1 MALDRQTVSIAL
13 TQGLDTKSDPKQV
26 IPGKLVTLE
35 NGYFKRTGSIL
46 KRNGYTPLPT
56 AIVGGSSVG
65 AGRSISTFKSE
76 LFATTGATA
85 YSLSAN
91 GWVSK
96 GACEACEV
104 SSFPLVRNG
113 YQQTACDMSEVDTIR
128 VVSWEDS
135 SGGVRY
141 SVFDIATGQPIV
153 NNQLVSAVGVKP
165 NVLTWGHYV
174 GIFYAETTTNNIRCM
189 AISSA
194 SPTTST
200 VFDVATNGNA
210 SRHFDGQYSGVTNNV
225 YFGYQNDVG
234 TISLRYVTNTLTVSA
249 ETVIAGSGVGAASN
263 LSVAEDASGNV
274 WCGFWDGTS
283 VKVTAYD
290 STLNTVL
297 LAPTVV
303 ETLASARQVAIGIQG
318 TTCSVFYDVPA
329 TPAHNYTIR
338 EGDITLAGVVTPG
351 ALLFRSLSI
360 VSEPFYV
367 NGSWHLI
374 AAYDSTLQRTYF
386 VVTDTGLIVAKIA
399 SGVGGGTVTKA
410 SICEVEL
417 SAGVFEFPF
426 LQTDRLTSVGG
437 NVFTQT
443 GVMLGRL
450 DFNATPQQTLELSD
464 NLLVSGGMLQM
475 FDGAQ
480 VVEHGFHLFPE
491 NIVATPNAAGG
502 SIAAGTYQYVV
513 MWEWM
518 DNFGQV
524 HRSAPSVPVSITTT
538 GATSSCVLTIPT
550 LRLTAKT
557 TPIAAVVY
565 RTAANQVIFY
575 RLTSITSPLLNDKT
589 VDTISYSDTV
599 ADASIIGNEQLYT
612 TGGEVENIAA
622 PAPVITLSYRGRA
635 IVVPGENRRT
645 WWYSKQVIQG
655 APVEFNDAF
664 VQAIDQI
671 GGDITAAGVLDEK
684 LILFKADH
692 IFMVAGDGPSPSGQ
706 NNDFTQPY
714 RIPTASGCIAKNS
727 LALIPKGL
735 MYQSS
740 KGIYLLDRSL
750 QVSYIG
756 QAVEAYN
763 TATIVSSEVIPDLHQ
778 VRFLLNTGVA
788 LAYDYFFDQWST
800 FTNIS
805 GVDATIFGGLYTY
818 LQPGGLVMQET
829 PGLFLDNG
837 NPISMKL
844 VTGWLSG
851 AGLQGFERVR
861 RLLVLGDYRSPHKL
875 LVDIAHEYIPG
886 PTQSTTVDV
895 STLLG
900 TPLYGGTTP
909 YGGDTTFGGE
919 YPLYQFRV
927 PLSRQKSQ
935 AIQITIRD
943 APTAPYGEAMSLSAL
958 AFEVGVKKGLNKKS
972 ATRTF
977 SAP

>member
-1 MALDRQTVSIAL
+1 MPLDRQTVSIAL

-46 KRNGYTPLPT
+46 KRPGYVPLPT
-56 AIVGGSSVG
+56 SIFGGSSVG
-65 AGRSISTFKSE
+65 AGCGLGTFKSE
-76 LFATTGATA
+76 LFATTGSTG
-85 YSLSAN
+85 YSLSDS

-96 GACEACEV
+96 GQCEACEI
-104 SSFPLVRNG
+104 STTPLVRNG
-113 YQQTACDMSEVDTIR
+113 YQQTACDMAEIDSIR
-128 VVSWEDS
+128 VAAWEDS

-141 SVFDIATGQPIV
+141 SVFDVSTGQPIV
-153 NNQLVSAVGVKP
+153 TNQLVSATGVKP
-165 NVLTWGHYV
+165 GVIEWGHYV
-174 GIFYAETTTNNIRCM
+174 GIFYADTTTNNIKCM
-189 AISSA
+189 AFSSA
-194 SPTTST
+194 SPTTPT
-200 VFDVATNGNA
+200 TFDMATNGAA
-210 SRHFDGQYSGVTNNV
+210 SRRYDAMHIGGRGYLAYLNN
-225 YFGYQNDVG
+225 VG
-234 TISLRYVTNTLTVSA
+234 TISIRYVTDTLTVSFEQIVA
-249 ETVIAGSGVGAASN
+249 GETIGAGVAISG
-263 LSVAEDASGNV
+263 DASGNAWV
-274 WCGFWDGTS
+274 GYYDGAS
-283 VKVTAYD
+283 VKMTVYD
-290 STLNTVL
+290 ASLGTQL
-297 LAPTVV
+297 LAPTVI
-303 ETLASARQVAIGIQG
+303 ETLASVRQVAIGVQG
-318 TTCSVFYDVPA
+318 TTCTVFYDVTAAA
-329 TPAHNYTIR
+329 TYNDTIR
-338 EGDITLAGVVTPG
+338 IGTITLAGVVTAG
-351 ALLFRSLSI
+351 ALLFRSISV

-367 NGSWHLI
+367 NGSWHI
-374 AAYDSTLQRTYF
+374 VAAYDSVLQRTYF
-386 VVTDTGLIVAKIA
+386 VVTATGHIVAKVA
-399 SGVGGGTVTKA
+399 SGVGGGRVSKI
-410 SICEVEL
+410 SICEVEGP
-417 SAGVFEFPF
+417 SAQHVRFPF

-437 NVFTQT
+437 NIFTQT
-443 GVMLGRL
+443 GVMMCELHF
-450 DFNATPQQTLELSD
+450 DATPQQTLELSD
-464 NLLVSGGMLQM
+464 NLLVSGGILHM
-475 FDGAQ
+475 FDGSQ
-480 VVEHGFHLFPE
+480 VVEHGFHLYPE
-491 NIVATPNAAGG
+491 NIVATPSAVGG
-502 SIAAGTYQYVV
+502 SMAAGTYQYVV

-518 DNFGQV
+518 DNYGQV
-524 HRSAPSVPVSITTT
+524 HRSAPSVPVSITTA

-575 RLTSITSPLLNDKT
+575 RLTSITSPLLNSKT
-589 VDTISYSDTV
+589 VDTVSYTDTV

-612 TGGEVENIAA
+612 TGGEVENIA
-622 PAPVITLSYRGRA
+622 PPSPCITLSYRGRA
-635 IVVPGENRRT
+635 IVVPGENRRS

-655 APVEFNDAF
+655 SPVEFNDAF

-671 GGDITAAGVLDEK
+671 GGDIAAAGVLDEK

-692 IFMVAGDGPSPSGQ
+692 IFVVAGDGPSPSGQ
-706 NNDFTQPY
+706 NNDFTPAS

-727 LALIPKGL
+727 LALIPRGL

-763 TATIVSSEVIPDLHQ
+763 SATIVSSEVIPDLHQ

-818 LQPGGLVMQET
+818 LQPDGLVLQET
-829 PGLFLDNG
+829 PGVFLDNG

-875 LVDIAHEYIPG
+875 LVDIAHEYVPG

-909 YGGDTTFGGE
+909 YGGDATFGGE

-943 APTAPYGEAMSLSAL
+943 APTTPYGEAMSLSAL